1 MEFRK
6 LNEKKMKMM
15 DFLQIQLDMIL
26 EGTKLYVVA
35 KEEILG
41 ASKTLVGTLE
51 KEPSSWSEFPV
62 SLRVFDSAILVGD
75 ISQRDIRKNK
85 NVYQLRMTSS
95 EDEMILMWIN
105 VEDIQVVKQ
114 KKQDLDLVELA
125 NSVKIVDGEGASGED
140 RKEEQ
145 DDVDDVGDDAA
156 DSFRDTVET
165 SDQ

>member
-1 MEFRK
+1 M
-6 LNEKKMKMM
+6 
-15 DFLQIQLDMIL
+15 
-26 EGTKLYVVA
+26 
-35 KEEILG
+35 
-41 ASKTLVGTLE
+41 
-51 KEPSSWSEFPV
+51 SSLCHLKS
-62 SLRVFDSAILVGD
+62 DSAILVGD
-75 ISQRDIRKNK
+75 VSQRDIRKNK

-114 KKQDLDLVELA
+114 KKEDLDLVELA
-125 NSVKIVDGEGASGED
+125 NSVKIGDGKGASGED

-156 DSFRDTVET
+156 DNFIDSVET